1 MSDAGSTNQSLSPDE
16 KKRENNF
23 SNNTSANSGSY
34 SNISAIVIC
43 LIIRANYTALYRN
56 LMRIVHTASRWP
68 DNLYY
73 IVALRN

>member
-68 DNLYY
+68 DNSYY

>member
-23 SNNTSANSGSY
+23 SNNASANSESY
-34 SNISAIVIC
+34 STIVC
-43 LIIRANYTALYRN
+43 LIIRANSIALYRN

-68 DNLYY
+68 DNSYY
-73 IVALRN
+73 IVAPPN